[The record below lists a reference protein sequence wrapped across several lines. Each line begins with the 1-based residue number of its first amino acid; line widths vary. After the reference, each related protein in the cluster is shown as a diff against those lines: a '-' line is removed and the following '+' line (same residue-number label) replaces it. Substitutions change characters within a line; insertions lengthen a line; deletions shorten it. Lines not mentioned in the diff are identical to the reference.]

1 MIIEIYPP
9 EVPMAKRR
17 KKQPLS
23 IIIVILVLLA
33 GLVVYFNPELLDMSP
48 EEPTP
53 PETVEGQV
61 QVHVIDVGQGDAI
74 LVTTPD
80 GNMLI
85 DAGDNIE
92 RYEQALKNYLDALK
106 IKTLDY
112 FVLTHPHADHIGGAD
127 MVLKNYTVKTVIM
140 PDKAATSGVYES
152 MLNALEANGADL
164 ELAEPGMT
172 FSIGDLNCK
181 ILAPLKKYSDAND
194 VSVVIRATFGEV
206 SMMFTGD
213 AEGNLEGQS
222 EKDIIATY
230 SASELQCDFLK
241 VGHHGS
247 DTSTSP
253 AFLKAVG
260 PKIAAISVGTG
271 NKYGHPVQSTLDALS
286 AAAVK
291 TYRTDFEG
299 SLVFVC
305 DGKTIEYQ
313 E

>member
-1 MIIEIYPP
+1 
-9 EVPMAKRR
+9 MARRR
-17 KKQPLS
+17 KKLSPIS

-33 GLVVYFNPELLDMSP
+33 SLVAYLNPQLFGNEPQD
-48 EEPTP
+48 PTP
-53 PETVEGQV
+53 SEPVEGQV

-74 LVTTPD
+74 LLTTPE
-80 GNMLI
+80 GNILI
-85 DAGDNIE
+85 DAGDNVS
-92 RYEQALKNYLDALK
+92 RYEQALKNYLDGLK

-112 FVLTHPHADHIGGAD
+112 FILTHPHADHIGGAD
-127 MVLKNYTVKTVIM
+127 MILKNYTVKTVIM

-152 MLNALEANGADL
+152 LLDALEANGADL
-164 ELAEPGMT
+164 ELAEAGQT
-172 FSIGDLNCK
+172 FSLGGLHCK
-181 ILAPLKKYSDAND
+181 LLAPLKDYSNTND
-194 VSVVIRATFGEV
+194 VSIVIRATFGEV

-213 AEGNLEGQS
+213 AEGNEEGQA
-222 EKDIIATY
+222 EKDILAKY
-230 SASELQCDFLK
+230 PASELKCDFLK

-253 AFLKAVG
+253 AFLKAVA
-260 PKIAAISVGTG
+260 PKLAAISCGTG

-286 AAAVK
+286 AAGVSV
-291 TYRTDFEG
+291 YRTDLSG

>member
-1 MIIEIYPP
+1 
-9 EVPMAKRR
+9 MAKRR
-17 KKQPLS
+17 KKISPIS
-23 IIIVILVLLA
+23 VIIAILVLLA
-33 GLVVYFNPELLDMSP
+33 GLVAYLNPELFEATPQD
-48 EEPTP
+48 PTP
-53 PETVEGQV
+53 PATVEGQV

-74 LVTTPD
+74 LLTTPD

-85 DAGDNIE
+85 DAGDNVE
-92 RYEQALKNYLDALK
+92 RYEQALKSYLDKLN

-127 MVLKNYTVKTVIM
+127 MILKNYTVKTVIM

-152 MLNALEANGADL
+152 MLDALEANGADL

-172 FSIGDLNCK
+172 FSIGDLSCK

-194 VSVVIRATFGEV
+194 ASVVIRATFGEV

-213 AEGNLEGQS
+213 AEGNKEGQS
-222 EKDIIATY
+222 EKDIVATY

-253 AFLKAVG
+253 AFLKAVN

-271 NKYGHPVQSTLDALS
+271 NKYNHPVQSTLDALN
-286 AAAVK
+286 AAGVAV
-291 TYRTDFEG
+291 YRTDLSG
-299 SLVFVC
+299 SLVFIC

-313 E
+313 Q

>member
-1 MIIEIYPP
+1 MSKKAREIIP
-9 EVPMAKRR
+9 
-17 KKQPLS
+17 
-23 IIIVILVLLA
+23 IIVFFIALLI
-33 GLVVYFNPELLDMSP
+33 GLIFFFKPELFNLIVPLDPPSS
-48 EEPTP
+48 TP
-53 PETVEGQV
+53 VEGQM

-74 LVTTPD
+74 LLTTPD

-92 RYEQALKNYLDALK
+92 KYEQALKNYLNTLN

-127 MVLKNYTVKTVIM
+127 MILKNYTVKTVIM

-152 MLNALEANGADL
+152 VLDALEENGADL
-164 ELAEPGMT
+164 MLAEQGQT
-172 FSIGDLNCK
+172 FSLGALNCK
-181 ILAPLKKYSDAND
+181 ILAPLKEYSDAND
-194 VSVVIRATFGEV
+194 MSIVLRATFGEV

-213 AEGNLEGQS
+213 AEGNEEGHS
-222 EKDIIATY
+222 EKDIVAKY
-230 SASELQCDFLK
+230 PASELKCDFLK

-253 AFLKAVG
+253 AFLKAVS
-260 PKIAAISVGTG
+260 PKIAAISCGTG

-286 AAAVK
+286 AAGFK
-291 TYRTDFEG
+291 TYRTDLSG

>member
-1 MIIEIYPP
+1 
-9 EVPMAKRR
+9 MARR
-17 KKQPLS
+17 HKKHPIS

-33 GLVVYFNPELLDMSP
+33 GLLAYFNPDIFNTKP
-48 EEPTP
+48 EDPTP
-53 PETVEGQV
+53 PAPVEGQV
-61 QVHVIDVGQGDAI
+61 QVHVIDVGQGDAV
-74 LVTTPD
+74 LVSTPD
-80 GNMLI
+80 GHMLI

-92 RYEQALKNYLDALK
+92 KYEQALKNYLDKLG

-127 MVLKNYTVKTVIM
+127 MILKNYTVKTVIM
-140 PDKAATSGVYES
+140 PDKAATSKVYEAVLDGIEQS
-152 MLNALEANGADL
+152 GADL
-164 ELAEPGMT
+164 MLAEAGQT
-172 FSIGDLNCK
+172 FSIGGLNCK
-181 ILAPLKKYSDAND
+181 ILAPLKSYSNAND

-213 AEGNLEGQS
+213 AEGNEEGQA
-222 EKDIIATY
+222 EKDIVAKY
-230 SASELQCDFLK
+230 PASELQCDFLK

-253 AFLKAVG
+253 AFLKAVA

-286 AAAVK
+286 AAGVM
-291 TYRTDFEG
+291 TYRTDLSG

-305 DGKTIEYQ
+305 DGKTMEYKK
-313 E
+313 

>member
-1 MIIEIYPP
+1 M
-9 EVPMAKRR
+9 VGFS
-17 KKQPLS
+17 KKIAPFIL
-23 IIIVILVLLA
+23 VILVLLA
-33 GLVVYFNPELLDMSP
+33 ALVAYLNPQIFNTEPEDP
-48 EEPTP
+48 APQAP
-53 PETVEGQV
+53 VEGQV
-61 QVHVIDVGQGDAI
+61 QVHVIDVGQGDAV
-74 LVTTPD
+74 LVTTPE

-152 MLNALEANGADL
+152 MLDALEANGADL
-164 ELAEPGMT
+164 ELAEPDMT
-172 FSIGDLNCK
+172 FSIGDLHCK
-181 ILAPLKKYSDAND
+181 ILAPLKDYSNTND

-213 AEGNLEGQS
+213 AEGNKEGQS
-222 EKDIIATY
+222 EKDIVATY
-230 SASELQCDFLK
+230 AASELQCDFLK

-253 AFLKAVG
+253 AFLKAVA

-271 NKYGHPVQSTLDALS
+271 NKYDTP
-286 AAAVK
+286 
-291 TYRTDFEG
+291 YRARWTP
-299 SLVFVC
+299 
-305 DGKTIEYQ
+305 
-313 E
+313 

>member
-1 MIIEIYPP
+1 
-9 EVPMAKRR
+9 MAKKP
-17 KKQPLS
+17 KKFGS
-23 IIIVILVLLA
+23 FILVLLILLA
-33 GLVVYFNPELLDMSP
+33 GLVAYLNPELFQSTP

-53 PETVEGQV
+53 PASVEGLGQV
-61 QVHVIDVGQGDAI
+61 QVHVIDVGQGDAVLI
-74 LVTTPD
+74 TTPD

-92 RYEQALKNYLDALK
+92 RYEQALKNYLDKLN
-106 IKTLDY
+106 ITTLDY

-127 MVLKNYTVKTVIM
+127 MVLKNYTVKEVIM

-152 MLNALEANGADL
+152 MLDALEANGADL
-164 ELAEPGMT
+164 TLAEPGMT
-172 FSIGDLNCK
+172 FALGDLQCK
-181 ILAPLKKYSDAND
+181 ILAPLKSYSDAND

-206 SMMFTGD
+206 SMMLTGD
-213 AEGNLEGQS
+213 AEGNKEGQS
-222 EKDIIATY
+222 EKDLLVTY
-230 SASELQCDFLK
+230 TASELQCDFLK

-253 AFLKAVG
+253 AILKAVS

-286 AAAVK
+286 AAGVK
-291 TYRTDFEG
+291 TYRTDLSG

-313 E
+313 P